1 MYSIVKQ
8 SKLPCLWKTC
18 RRYLR
23 VVIQLDDVYWFDDV
37 CPIVWGDI
45 CFLGAIPSL
54 LSYNV
59 GSSMFF
65 SSKARVPLKRLLI
78 IGGLYFSNNSF
89 YFGFVSCGLGTSL
102 GMY

>member
-1 MYSIVKQ
+1 MLTDGGVVYSIVKQ
-8 SKLPCLWKTC
+8 SKLPCLRKTC

-37 CPIVWGDI
+37 CPIVWGNI
-45 CFLGAIPSL
+45 CFLGAIP
-54 LSYNV
+54 
-59 GSSMFF
+59 MFF

-102 GMY
+102 EMY